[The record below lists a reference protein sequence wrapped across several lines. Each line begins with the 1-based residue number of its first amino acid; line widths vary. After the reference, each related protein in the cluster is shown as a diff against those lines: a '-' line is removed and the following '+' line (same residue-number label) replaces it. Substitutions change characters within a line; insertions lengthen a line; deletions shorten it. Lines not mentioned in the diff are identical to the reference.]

1 MGQGLLPTKKGDI
14 MAKVKL
20 VRHRPTGPL
29 LLRRGGKTYA
39 LTAQEET
46 FVPLGIAVGMLG
58 DAGLTVELDASDKA
72 DILHLNEYS
81 LNQLKREFAIEGDAK
96 EVVKTLYP
104 PAKKSF
110 IPKLIKEDV
119 VVEEPVVEEPVVEET
134 VEEPTVDYSKYTVKE
149 LKVMLE
155 EKGLSTDGKK
165 ADLVERMSG
174 AE

>member
-1 MGQGLLPTKKGDI
+1 

-58 DAGLTVELDASDKA
+58 DAGLRVELDASDKA

-134 VEEPTVDYSKYTVKE
+134 VEEPTVDYSKNTVKE

>member
-1 MGQGLLPTKKGDI
+1 

-58 DAGLTVELDASDKA
+58 DKGLTVELDASDKA

-110 IPKLIKEDV
+110 IPKLIKETP
-119 VVEEPVVEEPVVEET
+119 VVEEPVVEEPVVEEI
-134 VEEPTVDYSKYTVKE
+134 VEDGEAPLDMDWSELTVKE
-149 LKVMLE
+149 LKVVLT
-155 EKGLSTDGKK
+155 EKGLSTEGRK
-165 ADLVERMSG
+165 ADLVERLSG

>member
-1 MGQGLLPTKKGDI
+1 

-20 VRHRPTGPL
+20 AKHRPTGPL

-81 LNQLKREFAIEGDAK
+81 LKQLKKEFAIEGDAK
-96 EVVKTLYP
+96 QVMNTLYP
-104 PAKKSF
+104 SAKKSF
-110 IPKLIKEDV
+110 IPKLIKEDA
-119 VVEEPVVEEPVVEET
+119 VVEEPVEEPAVEEEIVEDGEAPLDMDWS
-134 VEEPTVDYSKYTVKE
+134 ELTVKE
-149 LKVMLE
+149 LKVILT
-155 EKGLSTDGKK
+155 EKGLSTEGKK
-165 ADLVERMSG
+165 ADLVERLSG

>member
-1 MGQGLLPTKKGDI
+1 

>member
-1 MGQGLLPTKKGDI
+1 

-29 LLRRGGKTYA
+29 LLRRGGGTYA

-46 FVPLGIAVGMLG
+46 VVPLGIAVTMLG
-58 DAGLTVELDASDKA
+58 DKGLLIELDISDAA
-72 DILHLNEYS
+72 DVLKLNDYL
-81 LNQLKREFAIEGDAK
+81 LNILKREFNVEGDAK
-96 EVVKTLYP
+96 AVKAALFP
-104 PAKKSF
+104 SAKKSF
-110 IPKLIKEDV
+110 IPNIIKDTPVE
-119 VVEEPVVEEPVVEET
+119 EEPVIEEAPEEVAVET
-134 VEEPTVDYSKYTVKE
+134 IDYSKYTVKK
-149 LKVMLE
+149 LKEMLE

>member
-134 VEEPTVDYSKYTVKE
+134 VEEPTVAYSKYTVKE

>member
-1 MGQGLLPTKKGDI
+1 

-29 LLRRGGKTYA
+29 ILRRGGQTYA

-46 FVPLGIAVGMLG
+46 KVPLGIAIGMLG
-58 DAGLTVELDASDKA
+58 DSGLVVEFDSTDSSE
-72 DILHLNEYS
+72 ILGLNEYL
-81 LNQLKREFAIEGDAK
+81 LNLLKKEFNLEGDAK
-96 EVVKTLYP
+96 AVRTALFP
-104 PAKKSF
+104 SAKKSF
-110 IPKLIKEDV
+110 IPKLIKDTPVEDTP
-119 VVEEPVVEEPVVEET
+119 VEEEPAAEEPEEVEEEA
-134 VEEPTVDYSKYTVKE
+134 VDYSQYTVKQ
-149 LKVMLE
+149 LKEMLD

>member
-110 IPKLIKEDV
+110 IPKLIKETP
-119 VVEEPVVEEPVVEET
+119 VVEEPVVEEPEVKEPK
-134 VEEPTVDYSKYTVKE
+134 VEEPPMPQRKTKE
-149 LKVMLE
+149 LPCLLLRRQDSQPKNAEVSL
-155 EKGLSTDGKK
+155 KPPGKHQ
-165 ADLVERMSG
+165 
-174 AE
+174 

>member
-1 MGQGLLPTKKGDI
+1 

-29 LLRRGGKTYA
+29 LLRRGGQTYA

-46 FVPLGIAVGMLG
+46 VVPLGIAVGMLG
-58 DAGLTVELDASDKA
+58 DSGLLVELDASDSS
-72 DILHLNEYS
+72 DILTLNEYL
-81 LNQLKREFAIEGDAK
+81 LNLLKREFGLEGDAK
-96 EVVKTLYP
+96 AVRAALFPSK
-104 PAKKSF
+104 KKSF
-110 IPKLIKEDV
+110 IPNIIKETPEEETP
-119 VVEEPVVEEPVVEET
+119 VEEPAVEEEPEEVVEET
-134 VEEPTVDYSKYTVKE
+134 VDYSQYTVKQ
-149 LKVMLE
+149 LKGMLE